1 MLIAELR
8 MGTQATGSTSQ
19 SWGFG
24 CVAHREVDRECV
36 VGVEPGG
43 RPLRVHQ
50 PGQRPQ
56 HQPSQLVGAASGAP
70 VDGGSAAVLSTLDS
84 DAALNAAMGAP
95 RGNDFL
101 SALLGAGRWWRGGPA
116 RVCVCGGVRALLGPA
131 RPTARG
137 RSRPA
142 PRRSS
147 LSARPG
153 DPTHQPRPV
162 SSHLQPGIFMRV
174 AAVGAV
180 NEASAAGGGS

>member
-116 RVCVCGGVRALLGPA
+116 RVCVWGGGTGPSCASQGGYCG
-131 RPTARG
+131 ARG
-137 RSRPA
+137 RG
-142 PRRSS
+142 
-147 LSARPG
+147 ARG
-153 DPTHQPRPV
+153 R
-162 SSHLQPGIFMRV
+162 
-174 AAVGAV
+174 
-180 NEASAAGGGS
+180 AGGQLRHRLVRQ